1 MKENKNFED
10 MMKDLEQIAKD
21 LENGE
26 LSLDE
31 SVKKFEEGMEISKSC
46 SKILEDA
53 EKKIT
58 ILIKDSNGNVI
69 EENLIEC
76 ELEEQ
81 DIIQSRNRQEQQRQK
96 EECFD
101 RIFETL

>member
-1 MKENKNFED
+1 MEKNKKFED

-21 LENGE
+21 LESGE

-31 SVKKFEEGMEISKSC
+31 SVKKFEEGIEISKYC

-58 ILIKDSNGNVI
+58 ILIKDSNGDI
-69 EENLIEC
+69 TEEDFSAE
-76 ELEEQ
+76 
-81 DIIQSRNRQEQQRQK
+81 
-96 EECFD
+96 
-101 RIFETL
+101 